1 MKRKLAART
10 SSIVGASILRRVFDT
25 VDRVESRISINAAT
39 LSLAFTKAN
48 IGGEKKPS
56 ADVDERRQ
64 FSFKSSPCRCA
75 LSIITMS
82 PLLHVYS
89 RLCSL
94 KFLNLH
100 RARLCSRTLINT
112 RKKLKDAKRSRHDK
126 TQDRDEMVLMLQADD
141 GGAKTSLV
149 RED

>member
-1 MKRKLAART
+1 MRAKAITSTNRVTTCNSISDGEVYSPSKPVYLLRVSEIIFFLLQKASTRPSFFRSPGDKREEEARGED
-10 SSIVGASILRRVFDT
+10 IVSRRRQHPPAGLRH
-25 VDRVESRISINAAT
+25 RVESRISINAAT

-82 PLLHVYS
+82 PLLHV
-89 RLCSL
+89 C
-94 KFLNLH
+94 
-100 RARLCSRTLINT
+100 
-112 RKKLKDAKRSRHDK
+112 
-126 TQDRDEMVLMLQADD
+126 VL
-141 GGAKTSLV
+141 
-149 RED
+149 